1 MRKGEQRMEEGPLS
15 EPVVRVWWK
24 NTVQCLLKLHLDFFF
39 DIFSPIFLL
48 RYRFT
53 TIWTTHIETDWTF

>member
-24 NTVQCLLKLHLDFFF
+24 NTVQCLLKLHLDFF
-39 DIFSPIFLL
+39 S
-48 RYRFT
+48 
-53 TIWTTHIETDWTF
+53 TFFHQFFC